1 MDGTALSIMLIK
13 EIHNAEE
20 KILNNVLK
28 TQDVTISQ
36 AKVLSIL
43 LSQPE
48 KQASLKHIEK
58 EIQLAQSVTAGI
70 IIRLE
75 QKNYIESF
83 GDSSDKRIKIVRI
96 TSLGEQKFQASQQV
110 LAELEN
116 KALSALSESE
126 SQQLKAL
133 LIKVRNTLLTSD

>member
-1 MDGTALSIMLIK
+1 M
-13 EIHNAEE
+13 
-20 KILNNVLK
+20 NNVLK